1 MKNYFDLV
9 VVGAGPAGVMAA
21 KTASESGLK
30 VALLERKREITT
42 IRRACATM
50 LVLESDFFCSERMYF
65 NQHTKRI
72 VFPLNGFSVSYQG
85 PYKNFYGWHIYSPDG
100 KSYIRVGT
108 YEENIKKGEAGRL
121 SIVYDKGKLLEGLL
135 KEAVAFGLKVFPA
148 TNVTNLERHSDCL
161 EVFSDE
167 GVSFKAPL
175 VIAADGV
182 NSRIAKV
189 MGLNEKR
196 SFYGTLVCINF
207 YLTGVHLPQPEIFI
221 IAKGVD
227 PKSKIPYSHFI
238 LPSAYEG
245 GDYVV
250 NIGGVL
256 DTRVDY
262 LERMHHFIYE
272 SPFAHWFENPQINR
286 KTACVENIWSPLE
299 EPFRDNV
306 LFVGDAAWTQEAEI
320 TGSLMSGHQA
330 ARAVAVALK
339 EGKVS
344 REGVVSYIDWW
355 KKSFPGSHD
364 YRHYLRGF
372 ALSNLLTQED
382 ANYLYGLIKEPL
394 PYNLNPFKL
403 SGNMNKAL
411 EKLMPQIKKE
421 RPEIISKFQKIM
433 SVPLDALLAS
443 RIRGCFPNR

>member
-1 MKNYFDLV
+1 
-9 VVGAGPAGVMAA
+9 
-21 KTASESGLK
+21 
-30 VALLERKREITT
+30 
-42 IRRACATM
+42 
-50 LVLESDFFCSERMYF
+50 
-65 NQHTKRI
+65 
-72 VFPLNGFSVSYQG
+72 
-85 PYKNFYGWHIYSPDG
+85 
-100 KSYIRVGT
+100 
-108 YEENIKKGEAGRL
+108 
-121 SIVYDKGKLLEGLL
+121 
-135 KEAVAFGLKVFPA
+135 
-148 TNVTNLERHSDCL
+148 
-161 EVFSDE
+161 
-167 GVSFKAPL
+167 
-175 VIAADGV
+175 
-182 NSRIAKV
+182 
-189 MGLNEKR
+189 
-196 SFYGTLVCINF
+196 
-207 YLTGVHLPQPEIFI
+207 
-221 IAKGVD
+221 
-227 PKSKIPYSHFI
+227 
-238 LPSAYEG
+238 
-245 GDYVV
+245 
-250 NIGGVL
+250 
-256 DTRVDY
+256 
-262 LERMHHFIYE
+262 
-272 SPFAHWFENPQINR
+272 
-286 KTACVENIWSPLE
+286 
-299 EPFRDNV
+299 
-306 LFVGDAAWTQEAEI
+306 VGDAAWTQEAEI